1 MRIVLDTNVLVSG
14 LLNPKGPPAAILNL
28 LVNGK
33 VLLLYDNRILQEY
46 SEVLRRDKF
55 GFNKES
61 IDILIDYFKNVGEY
75 ISAEP
80 TNKKFDDENDR
91 VFYEVMITGEAKYLV
106 SGNLVHYPKN
116 NKILDPR
123 RFITIY
129 EELNKGK

>member
-1 MRIVLDTNVLVSG
+1 MRMVLDTNVLVSG
-14 LLNPKGPPAAILNL
+14 LLNPNGPPAAILNL

-33 VLLLYDNRILQEY
+33 IRLLYDNRILQEY

-61 IDILIDYFKNVGEY
+61 IDVLINYFQDVGEF

-80 TNKKFDDENDR
+80 TNRKFDDENDR
-91 VFYEVMITGEAKYLV
+91 IFYEVMITGEANYLV
-106 SGNLVHYPKN
+106 SGNLVHYPKS
-116 NKILDPR
+116 NKIIDPR

-129 EELNKGK
+129 EKLNKGK

>member
-1 MRIVLDTNVLVSG
+1 MVLDTNVLVSG
-14 LLNPKGPPAAILNL
+14 LLNPNGPPAAILNL

-33 VLLLYDNRILQEY
+33 IRLLYDNRILQEY

-61 IDILIDYFKNVGEY
+61 IDVLINYFQDVGEF

-80 TNKKFDDENDR
+80 TNREFDDENDR
-91 VFYEVMITGEAKYLV
+91 IFHEVMITGEANYLV
-106 SGNLVHYPKN
+106 SGNLVHYPKS
-116 NKILDPR
+116 NKIIDPR

-129 EELNKGK
+129 EKLNKGK

>member
-1 MRIVLDTNVLVSG
+1 MVLDTNVLVSG
-14 LLNPKGPPAAILNL
+14 LLNPNGPPAAILNL

-33 VLLLYDNRILQEY
+33 IRLLYDNRILQEY

-61 IDILIDYFKNVGEY
+61 IDVLINYFQDVGEF

-80 TNKKFDDENDR
+80 TNRKFDDENDR
-91 VFYEVMITGEAKYLV
+91 IFYEVMITGEANYLV
-106 SGNLVHYPKN
+106 SGNLVHYPKS
-116 NKILDPR
+116 NKIIDPR

-129 EELNKGK
+129 EKLNKGK

>member
-1 MRIVLDTNVLVSG
+1 MRMVLDTNVLVSG
-14 LLNPKGPPAAILNL
+14 LLNPNGPPAAILNL

-33 VLLLYDNRILQEY
+33 IRLLYDNRILQEY

-61 IDILIDYFKNVGEY
+61 IDVLINYFQDVGEF

-80 TNKKFDDENDR
+80 TNREFDDENDR
-91 VFYEVMITGEAKYLV
+91 IFHEVMITGEANYLV
-106 SGNLVHYPKN
+106 SGNLVHYPKS
-116 NKILDPR
+116 NKIIDPR

-129 EELNKGK
+129 EKLNKGK